1 MPDVETSDLIDLQAL
16 MDSYTVHATGANKPP
31 TLMDIAGFPH
41 WENVYS
47 NILAFLLDSEQVHGF
62 GQLFI
67 RSIMAI
73 YSSRCPAGWP
83 KNGLDPESV
92 QATEKVEREASTAT
106 NKRIDILIECPDFV
120 VCIENK
126 IWSGLHNDLGE
137 YRKHCEKL
145 SDGRSDRVVGIVL
158 SPRPVSNSSLE
169 CHRFVNITYGDLV
182 DQVRQRMG
190 SYIGSH
196 NTQYQ
201 YLLFDFLEQASRFSR
216 TDTMTDDQ
224 RKFLEFW
231 RENDEKISN
240 IRSMCDAM
248 WSRLRPKEMAQAHID
263 QCKEQLNEREPEVFT
278 TWIYKGRVSVFDLK
292 DGGYIDGCGLFLD
305 VEFHPLRVSHVL
317 GKRRGCEPDALAS
330 RIGDKCSIE
339 FVKSSDRPRFVND
352 QSPFDQSVREKAVE
366 ISVAI
371 LKEIAAMRLESNSNG
386 RQR

>member
-1 MPDVETSDLIDLQAL
+1 MPRAPTSR
-16 MDSYTVHATGANKPP
+16 P
-31 TLMDIAGFPH
+31 TLMDIANFPH

-47 NILAFLLDSEQVHGF
+47 NILAFLLDSDQVHGF
-62 GQLFI
+62 RQLFI

-73 YSSRCPAGWP
+73 YSSRCPDDWP
-83 KNGLDPESV
+83 KKGLDPESV

-145 SDGRSDRVVGIVL
+145 SDGHRDRVVGIVL

-224 RKFLEFW
+224 WKFLEFW
-231 RENDEKISN
+231 RKNDEKISN
-240 IRSMCDAM
+240 IHSMCDAM
-248 WSRLRPKEMAQAHID
+248 WRDLRSKEMAQAHID
-263 QCKEQLNEREPEVFT
+263 QCKERLTEREREVFKI
-278 TWIYKGRVSVFDLK
+278 WIYKGTVSVFDLA
-292 DGGYIDGCGLFLD
+292 GNVYIDGCGLCLN
-305 VEFHPLRVSHVL
+305 VAFHPLRVSHGL
-317 GKRRGCEPDALAS
+317 SKRRGCKPAALAS
-330 RIGDKCSIE
+330 RIGGKCGIE
-339 FVKSSDRPRFVND
+339 FANSSDLPRFVND
-352 QSPFDQSVREKAVE
+352 QSPFDQSVREEAVR

-371 LKEIAAMRLESNSNG
+371 VKEIAAMRLESKS
-386 RQR
+386 

>member
-1 MPDVETSDLIDLQAL
+1 MPDFETSGLVDLQAL
-16 MDSYTVHATGANKPP
+16 MDSYTVHATGADEPP

-47 NILAFLLDSEQVHGF
+47 NILAFLLDSEHVHGF

-73 YSSRCPAGWP
+73 YSSRCPDDWP
-83 KNGLDPESV
+83 KKGLDPESV

-137 YRKHCEKL
+137 YREHCEKL

-158 SPRPVSNSSLE
+158 SPNPVSNSSLE

-182 DQVRQRMG
+182 GQVRQRMG

-201 YLLFDFLEQASRFSR
+201 YLLFDFLEQANRFSR
-216 TDTMTDDQ
+216 TDTMTDDEL
-224 RKFLEFW
+224 KFLEFW

-240 IRSMCDAM
+240 IRSRCDAM
-248 WSRLRPKEMAQAHID
+248 WRDLHRSKMAQAHID
-263 QCKEQLNEREPEVFT
+263 QCKELLNEREREVFK
-278 TWIYKGRVSVFDLK
+278 TWIYKRSVSVFDLSG
-292 DGGYIDGCGLFLD
+292 DGSIDGCGLFLN
-305 VEFHPLRVSHVL
+305 VEFHPLRVGHVL

-330 RIGDKCSIE
+330 RIGGKCGIE

-352 QSPFDQSVREKAVE
+352 QPPFDQSVREKAVE
-366 ISVAI
+366 NLGCDPPGDRGHAP
-371 LKEIAAMRLESNSNG
+371 
-386 RQR
+386 